1 MTEAEK
7 WAWIQ
12 DLEDKYLKGGIM
24 LSEWSTMLAKEAD
37 HAFCSGAN
45 LAAVL
50 AAQAAMEAHLRYD
63 FFDPE
68 NVKGWGFYKLIE
80 GADDVSEDLR
90 ERMHEVR
97 RFRNTWVHVN
107 DPHDDE
113 HLLERPELVEA
124 EAEVITM
131 KALDAM
137 MDLFCT
143 YQWV

>member
-7 WAWIQ
+7 WEWILG
-12 DLEDKYLKGGIM
+12 LEDKYLKGGII
-24 LSEWSTMLAKEAD
+24 LSEWSTVLSKEAD
-37 HAFCSGAN
+37 QAFCSGAN

-50 AAQAAMEAHLRYD
+50 VAQAAMETHLRYD
-63 FFDPE
+63 FFAPKE
-68 NVKGWGFYKLIE
+68 VKGWGFYKLIQ
-80 GADDVSEDLR
+80 GADVSGELR

-113 HLLERPELVEA
+113 LLLERPEPVEA
-124 EAEVITM
+124 EAEQMAM
-131 KALDAM
+131 KALDTM